1 MSILSNLQ
9 VVFIQPRIQKSGGKA
24 VRADIRARLYRGKPA
39 EAVDLAVHVNALRVG
54 DEGGEVAHE
63 RVGRLEE
70 PGAIEMDTAGVQ
82 TGLLEDF
89 GIRTVP
95 LVPRRDM
102 SELRGTYNTLMLREN
117 YEGKPFRNDYLH
129 ITLTDEEDIPNAVSN
144 LRVVYPNL
152 MRLDYDNART
162 RAGGVIEGADRAEQK
177 PPLTLFGEF
186 YESQNGTPMSEEQQA
201 FADKLIASIWEEE
214 R

>member
-24 VRADIRARLYRGKPA
+24 VRADIRARLCRGKPA

-70 PGAIEMDTAGVQ
+70 PGAVEMDTAGVQ

-89 GIRTVP
+89 APDGI
-95 LVPRRDM
+95 L
-102 SELRGTYNTLMLREN
+102 GTL
-117 YEGKPFRNDYLH
+117 
-129 ITLTDEEDIPNAVSN
+129 A
-144 LRVVYPNL
+144 
-152 MRLDYDNART
+152 AAT
-162 RAGGVIEGADRAEQK
+162 RI
-177 PPLTLFGEF
+177 
-186 YESQNGTPMSEEQQA
+186 
-201 FADKLIASIWEEE
+201 
-214 R
+214 

>member
-24 VRADIRARLYRGKPA
+24 VRADIRARLCRGKPA

-70 PGAIEMDTAGVQ
+70 PGAVEMDTAGVQ

-89 GIRTVP
+89 APDGILGAGCGRCFR
-95 LVPRRDM
+95 PRR
-102 SELRGTYNTLMLREN
+102 SC
-117 YEGKPFRNDYLH
+117 
-129 ITLTDEEDIPNAVSN
+129 
-144 LRVVYPNL
+144 
-152 MRLDYDNART
+152 
-162 RAGGVIEGADRAEQK
+162 
-177 PPLTLFGEF
+177 
-186 YESQNGTPMSEEQQA
+186 
-201 FADKLIASIWEEE
+201 
-214 R
+214 